1 MISKVFTIISA
12 EGLHMRPA
20 GILASEM
27 GKFDCNI
34 DIIYNDVTINAKSL
48 MNILAACI
56 KCGADIEIRCDGD
69 DEQEAL
75 NRAEELIQSDFLA
88 E

>member
-1 MISKVFTIISA
+1 MISKVFTVISP

-20 GILASEM
+20 GILAGEM
-27 GKFDCNI
+27 GKFDCDV
-34 DIIYNDVTINAKSL
+34 DIHYNGTTINAKSL

-56 KCGADIEIRCDGD
+56 KCGSDIEISCDGE

-75 NRAEELIQSDFLA
+75 ERAEELITSNFII
-88 E
+88 